1 MTDGTKRRSRNR
13 RGEGGRLREEIVET
27 AMRLVEGEGGARAVT
42 LRAIAR
48 EVGIATTSIYS
59 HFADV
64 DEVME
69 AVTVKAF
76 GELAD
81 LLGNAAAAE
90 TDPVARLRAVCHT
103 YVALGAQHPRT
114 YHLLFSEGPRSPAEK
129 SADTTPGAD
138 AFHFLREGISACVAA
153 GRSTSR
159 DPDQDA
165 TALWT
170 AMHGYVILQTGEPA
184 APSPPDDHLVD
195 HLVDLFVDRL
205 AQLTPPPA

>member
-1 MTDGTKRRSRNR
+1 MTDGTQRRPRNR

-64 DEVME
+64 DEVMD
-69 AVTVKAF
+69 AVTARAF

-90 TDPVARLRAVCHT
+90 SDPVARLRAVCHM

-114 YHLLFSEGPRSPAEK
+114 YHLLFSEGPRSPAENNPPPV
-129 SADTTPGAD
+129 PGAD
-138 AFHFLREGISACVAA
+138 ALHFLREGISACAAA
-153 GRSTSR
+153 GRSTSL

-165 TALWT
+165 AALWT
-170 AMHGYVILQTGEPA
+170 AMHGYVILQTGDPA
-184 APSPPDDHLVD
+184 SPSPPDD

-205 AQLTPPPA
+205 AQLTPPPGPPA